1 MERASEERVRWR
13 GEEGGGGGWGGGGGR
28 PKGRGIVAAA
38 ERCAAAGAGAAGR
51 RLNGGAAV
59 RADTLSASACAHGI
73 CAALKRPAAGRSKY
87 VRHKNI
93 HRIAYRA
100 MDVRCER
107 TLA

>member
-1 MERASEERVRWR
+1 LGVG
-13 GEEGGGGGWGGGGGR
+13 GER

-38 ERCAAAGAGAAGR
+38 ERCAAAGAGAGAAGR

-73 CAALKRPAAGRSKY
+73 CTALKRPAAGRSKY